1 MTPVHALSS
10 RRQFRFPL
18 ALELVLILMVLGLL
32 FSSPTPPPPQ
42 MLDAT
47 SKEKRR
53 DEGVDFQRGPGET
66 SDSWAMG
73 REQEEIHEKQTREF
87 YTEEYVCVI

>member
-1 MTPVHALSS
+1 
-10 RRQFRFPL
+10 
-18 ALELVLILMVLGLL
+18 
-32 FSSPTPPPPQ
+32 

-53 DEGVDFQRGPGET
+53 DEGADFQRGPGET

-73 REQEEIHEKQTREF
+73 KEQEEIHEKQTQEF
-87 YTEEYVCVI
+87 